1 MLYIIFEHAS
11 GYGIFK
17 VVAQEE
23 IGVLLPEVQ
32 EAQTDLARFGKLV
45 KLVAF
50 MPFKSAANALD
61 NINCVSEGERFV
73 CGYVIS
79 SLLCVFWLFWHCI

>member
-1 MLYIIFEHAS
+1 VYEHAS

-17 VVAQEE
+17 IVAQEE

-61 NINCVSEGERFV
+61 NINCVSEGKGSNDYGLGMF
-73 CGYVIS
+73 
-79 SLLCVFWLFWHCI
+79 LCSVTLY

>member
-1 MLYIIFEHAS
+1 M
-11 GYGIFK
+11 
-17 VVAQEE
+17 
-23 IGVLLPEVQ
+23 LLPEVQ

-61 NINCVSEGERFV
+61 NINCVSEGEWFE
-73 CGYVIS
+73 
-79 SLLCVFWLFWHCI
+79 